1 MSEVI
6 PEGWSLEPL
15 ASCIAESI
23 AGEWGSD
30 ANGDSNDIPVLR
42 STNFTNSGKID
53 YTKIVYRN
61 IDARKRVKKKLNKGD
76 IVLEKSGGS
85 PTQPVGRVVYFD
97 RDTPFLY
104 SNFTQKL
111 VVQQGHDQK
120 YVFYKFL
127 AEYEDGTILKFQQQ
141 TTGIINFQLSEYLLY
156 QTLLAPL
163 PEQQKIATILSS
175 VDDVIEKT
183 RAQIDKLKD
192 LKTGMMQE
200 LLTQGI
206 GHTEFKDSQVG
217 KIPASW
223 NVCPLDHLAVLSR
236 GRFSHRPRN
245 DPTFYGGQHPFLQ
258 TGDIPKDSIW
268 IRSYSQSLNNKGY
281 GVSKLF
287 PKGTLVITIAATIGE
302 VGILDFDA
310 CFPDSLVGI
319 SVKNEI
325 ANVSYLAYT
334 LRYFS
339 AELNALAPQS
349 AQKNI
354 NLEILN
360 PFEIPT
366 PPLSEQKLIA
376 EAIESIDA
384 RIEAISNTLRQAIN
398 IKKAL
403 MQDLLTGKVRV
414 KIDTTETAA
423 A

>member
-127 AEYEDGTILKFQQQ
+127 AAYEDGTVLKFQQQ

-156 QTLLAPL
+156 QTPLAPL

-206 GHTEFKDSQVG
+206 GHTEFKDSPIG
-217 KIPASW
+217 SIPASW
-223 NVCPLDHLAVLSR
+223 DVYPISMLLSERKEKGLSGLPIYSVFIDGGMVPRNSVDRRVLSEMSDSDNKLAR
-236 GRFSHRPRN
+236 KGDMVYNMMRMWQGALGIAPVDCLISPAYVICKISEKLDPDFLYFLLKTPSSIKKLEAYSQGLTN
-245 DPTFYGGQHPFLQ
+245 DRLRLYFESFQKIIFA
-258 TGDIPKDSIW
+258 IPK
-268 IRSYSQSLNNKGY
+268 K
-281 GVSKLF
+281 
-287 PKGTLVITIAATIGE
+287 E
-302 VGILDFDA
+302 
-310 CFPDSLVGI
+310 
-319 SVKNEI
+319 
-325 ANVSYLAYT
+325 
-334 LRYFS
+334 
-339 AELNALAPQS
+339 
-349 AQKNI
+349 
-354 NLEILN
+354 
-360 PFEIPT
+360 
-366 PPLSEQKLIA
+366 EQKKIA
-376 EAIESIDA
+376 TTIRNIEDF
-384 RIEAISNTLRQAIN
+384 ISS
-398 IKKAL
+398 KKIQLNKYENLKKSL
-403 MQDLLTGKVRV
+403 MTDLLTGKVRIKV
-414 KIDTTETAA
+414 NPTETAA